1 MPLQLKPPVIEV
13 FSLEKSDKLFDNMGE
28 PTIVKVRQATNGEEE
43 QRDKLLSLVEKRYE
57 ESSIVF
63 VSSLGYSELHREEVF
78 LTLAECNIE
87 KEDGTP
93 LFEFKNQR
101 LHDKPKFLAAWARLH
116 PEIAAEII
124 EKVHEVN
131 QQWGPQG
138 NK

>member
-1 MPLQLKPPVIEV
+1 MPLKLSPPVIET
-13 FSLEKSDKLFDNMGE
+13 FELEKSDKLFDNQGD
-28 PTIVKVRQATNGEEE
+28 PTIVKIRQATNGEEE

-57 ESSIVF
+57 QSSIVF

-93 LFEFKNQR
+93 LFEFKDKR
-101 LHDKPKFLAAWARLH
+101 LDDKTAFLKAWARLQ

-131 QQWGPQG
+131 LQWGPQG